1 MFGCSLASAL
11 SSASIVLTVLIFPK
25 LKKKVSSTVAMQ
37 LALAN
42 VCAAVPTIVGEQ
54 YNGTPLCWFQGI
66 GANFGQL
73 ATMFWTVLITNMMYQ
88 MIING
93 KPAAFKRAEIAL
105 CWTLPLIFTL
115 LPLINATYGSPLYDD
130 DLLPYGYCWVV
141 EDDRTPSWGL
151 SFWGWFSFYAWVW
164 LCIGIIFIMYARIL
178 KRLSG
183 DKIPKS
189 TKAALLGVIA
199 RLRVYPIII
208 VVSWLWTCI
217 TDVREELLANPGSE
231 FISFLLPC
239 LQGTFT
245 GLAFF
250 IGNED
255 ARSHWRV
262 FIASRGK
269 NRTGPEPKKSNST
282 KKSGGSGNEL
292 RSGKKVPSD
301 TPSTVTD
308 DASSASSKPHND
320 PSVPGNSSPSI
331 VRRHSSFW
339 DGGGSSS
346 EVGSEAE
353 SPSPSPG
360 KRSLVVPAAGF
371 TPKA

>member
-1 MFGCSLASAL
+1 MFYCSLVSAV
-11 SSASIVLTVLIFPK
+11 SSASIVLSVLLFPK

-54 YNGTPLCWFQGI
+54 YDGTPLCWFQGI

-93 KPAAFKRAEIAL
+93 KPASFKWADIAL

-115 LPLINATYGSPLYDD
+115 LPLINATYGSPVYDD

-151 SFWGWFSFYAWVW
+151 AFWGWFSYYAWVW
-164 LCIGIIFIMYARIL
+164 LCLAIIFIMYARLL

-183 DKIPKS
+183 NKIPKN
-189 TKAALLGVIA
+189 TKEALMGVIA
-199 RLRVYPIII
+199 KLRMYPLII
-208 VVSWLWTCI
+208 VLSWLWPCI
-217 TDVREELLANPGSE
+217 TDVREELLANSVSE

-239 LQGTFT
+239 LQGAFT

-250 IGNED
+250 VGNED
-255 ARSHWRV
+255 ARSHWTV

-269 NRTGPEPKKSNST
+269 NRTGPETKKSNSAT
-282 KKSGGSGNEL
+282 KRSGGSGNDQ
-292 RSGKKVPSD
+292 RSGKKATSTDTQVTGTD
-301 TPSTVTD
+301 ETTPSSPETPG
-308 DASSASSKPHND
+308 ASPIIKSS
-320 PSVPGNSSPSI
+320 ST
-331 VRRHSSFW
+331 VRRSSFW
-339 DGGGSSS
+339 DGGGSTSES
-346 EVGSEAE
+346 EVL

-360 KRSLVVPAAGF
+360 KRSRVVPLG
-371 TPKA
+371 TQKKA